1 MANTISHRQ
10 VREFYE
16 AHMLRDP
23 ERIAQF
29 LHDDVEW
36 SVAGPIDLIPFCG
49 QRRGKEAAIDTMVR
63 IAPALLTVTKLEFDE
78 LLVDGERAAGF
89 NHLTAIQN
97 STGRTISYQRAEF
110 FQYRDGEI
118 ISYRD
123 ILDSFDVAEQ
133 VLGHSI
139 DLSMPEKPTIASGN
153 VIVA

>member
-110 FQYRDGEI
+110 FQSATVR
-118 ISYRD
+118 SYPTVPFWTASTSPNRCSD
-123 ILDSFDVAEQ
+123 IR
-133 VLGHSI
+133 SI
-139 DLSMPEKPTIASGN
+139 CRRPRSNQTTPAI
-153 VIVA
+153 